1 MKNDAKFGEEL
12 TCRFKFD
19 IRNLTIFD
27 LNTRKSQN
35 VYFNGF
41 LLSKVLIVW
50 AKSEEWYEIWRG
62 NDLSF

>member
-1 MKNDAKFGEEL
+1 MKNDAKLGEEL
-12 TCRFKFD
+12 TCRFKSD

-41 LLSKVLIVW
+41 LLSKVLIV
-50 AKSEEWYEIWRG
+50 
-62 NDLSF
+62 

>member
-1 MKNDAKFGEEL
+1 MKNDAKLGEEL

-41 LLSKVLIVW
+41 LLSKVLIV
-50 AKSEEWYEIWRG
+50 
-62 NDLSF
+62 